1 MTGSEPQLCRLG
13 FPNDE
18 YIYVGKY
25 GEGIREEKRR
35 QETIEI
41 KETKKSRKKAG
52 ERGREGLY

>member
-1 MTGSEPQLCRLG
+1 MCRLG